1 MFLQVEDGLFYKK
14 QREKL
19 SVGGTGRVGECGR
32 HICSC
37 RSLGGPGSMGTFIS
51 SDGCNRLCKSPFHLS
66 I

>member
-1 MFLQVEDGLFYKK
+1 MFLQVEDGLFYKS

-19 SVGGTGRVGECGR
+19 SVGGTDREGECRR

-37 RSLGGPGSMGTFIS
+37 HSLGGSGSMGTFTS
-51 SDGCNRLCKSPFHLS
+51 SNSCNKLCKMHLS